1 MLQIEESIWTSDASD
16 MGNSII
22 LFLTKRLEL
31 MKQIMVLNYGQVS
44 ISSKLG
50 GFQIMN
56 ICSNIGVGIL
66 RMWELNIDNLRS
78 LFVRVSYNMLGK
90 HLAQKDKPLD

>member
-1 MLQIEESIWTSDASD
+1 MINNSIFFADCISVLIENQITEESIWTIDASD
-16 MGNSII
+16 MGHSII

-44 ISSKLG
+44 ISSNLG

-66 RMWELNIDNLRS
+66 RM
-78 LFVRVSYNMLGK
+78 
-90 HLAQKDKPLD
+90 

>member
-1 MLQIEESIWTSDASD
+1 MLPSD
-16 MGNSII
+16 MGHSII

-44 ISSKLG
+44 IRSKLG

-66 RMWELNIDNLRS
+66 RIDTLRS
-78 LFVRVSYNMLGK
+78 LFVRVSYKMLGH
-90 HLAQKDKPLD
+90 HLAQKAKPLD

>member
-16 MGNSII
+16 MGHSII

-66 RMWELNIDNLRS
+66 RM
-78 LFVRVSYNMLGK
+78 
-90 HLAQKDKPLD
+90 